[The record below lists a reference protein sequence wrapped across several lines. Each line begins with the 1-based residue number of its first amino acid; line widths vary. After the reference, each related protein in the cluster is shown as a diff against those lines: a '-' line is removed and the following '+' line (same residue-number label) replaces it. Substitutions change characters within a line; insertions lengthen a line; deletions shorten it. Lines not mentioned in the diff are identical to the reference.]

1 MKKTFVK
8 PQISSYAV
16 GAAHGQDSLNAVC
29 ATGSFP
35 ESKPPVGACY
45 AGSDIGID
53 YSCTQGGN
61 ARVPNVC
68 STGNNVLPTVCN
80 VGDIAL

>member
-1 MKKTFVK
+1 MKKKFVK
-8 PQISSYAV
+8 PAISNYSIQSAV
-16 GAAHGQDSLNAVC
+16 GQDSLNAIC
-29 ATGSFP
+29 ATGSYP

-45 AGSDIGID
+45 AGSDVGIN

-68 STGNNVLPTVCN
+68 STGNGVLPTVCS
-80 VGDIAL
+80 VGDIPL